1 METQEVKTT
10 FRLSNGNVNVKR
22 NSLMNNLPRKRSSL
36 YNKMV
41 NSIPNE
47 IENTAKEIEQNAF
60 NHLNSKSNKVNKD
73 NNLSDIQKLR
83 DEIKSNQQYI
93 KIIEIRR
100 NEYFCD
106 IYMWMNKRIPI
117 CLKVKSKVAE
127 ILLLKKTDAQS
138 PMKIRYQKC

>member
-47 IENTAKEIEQNAF
+47 LKLTK
-60 NHLNSKSNKVNKD
+60 LK
-73 NNLSDIQKLR
+73 IQ
-83 DEIKSNQQYI
+83 
-93 KIIEIRR
+93 
-100 NEYFCD
+100 
-106 IYMWMNKRIPI
+106 
-117 CLKVKSKVAE
+117 
-127 ILLLKKTDAQS
+127 LKKLNK
-138 PMKIRYQKC
+138 MRLII